1 MMTPMPREAGGSD
14 TALVEACLRGE
25 ADAWEQLVRRYAG
38 LVYSVARRY
47 GLGEEDAAD
56 VFQGTW
62 SALWE
67 RLAEVRNRAR
77 LGPWLITVAGR
88 LAYQQLE
95 RRQRQAVRQEAEV
108 DLELQPDT
116 SALPEELA
124 VALDEAASV
133 RTAMARL
140 PERCRQLLG
149 YLFYDPRAPSY
160 IEIARRLKVSP
171 DTIGP
176 LRGRCLRHLRTLLEE
191 AGLR

>member
-1 MMTPMPREAGGSD
+1 MVAGGRGLRETVLELLNWPPWIDAPACVGSIAAYSHNPASQCQPECSTSGRSHAASDPIEGAMMTPMPREAGGSD

-67 RLAEVRNRAR
+67 RLTEVRNRAR

-108 DLELQPDT
+108 
-116 SALPEELA
+116 
-124 VALDEAASV
+124 
-133 RTAMARL
+133 
-140 PERCRQLLG
+140 
-149 YLFYDPRAPSY
+149 
-160 IEIARRLKVSP
+160 
-171 DTIGP
+171 
-176 LRGRCLRHLRTLLEE
+176 
-191 AGLR
+191 